1 MGGCEFGWHSAGNV
15 PMFSENVT
23 PNGVVSS
30 EGARTI
36 MAFDTDALMP
46 LSNVSS
52 EIRLI
57 TVGTLTKRAFELL
70 AGARDGVPIVRVAN
84 RLSQSHQITG

>member
-1 MGGCEFGWHSAGNV
+1 MGGSEFGWHSGGDV

-23 PNGVVSS
+23 SHRVVAS

-36 MAFDTDALMP
+36 RTFDTDALMP
-46 LSNVSS
+46 LTNVSS
-52 EIRLI
+52 EIRLV

-70 AGARDGVPIVRVAN
+70 AWKICWFKTCSFLN
-84 RLSQSHQITG
+84 IS